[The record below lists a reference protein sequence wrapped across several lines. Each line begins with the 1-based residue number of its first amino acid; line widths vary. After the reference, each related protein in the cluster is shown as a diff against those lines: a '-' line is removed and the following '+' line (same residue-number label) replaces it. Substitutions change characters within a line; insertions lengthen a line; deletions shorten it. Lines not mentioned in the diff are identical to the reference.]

1 VKKPVSK
8 AAQAALAHKKALK
21 KRRTRSIYNSEKME
35 LLNAIHVLRVS
46 PHDLVTVFGPD
57 NVQAVEVSSPNSL
70 YELTVKTTMPR
81 GSTLPKGRVSLPKE
95 PKAKT
100 NDRILVF
107 AEGQIAEEAK
117 RAGAEFVGGVEL
129 VEDVCLLVLFLGVL
143 R

>member
-1 VKKPVSK
+1 VKKPASK

-21 KRRTRSIYNSEKME
+21 RRRTRSIYDSERME
-35 LLNAIHVLRVS
+35 LLSAIHVLRVS
-46 PHDLVTVFGPD
+46 LHDLVTVFRPD

-70 YELTVKTTMPR
+70 YELTVKTAMPR
-81 GSTLPKGRVSLPKE
+81 GSALPKGRVNLPKE

-100 NDRILVF
+100 SDRILVF

-117 RAGAEFVGGVEL
+117 KAGAEFVGGTEL
-129 VEDVCLLVLFLGVL
+129 VEDVCLLVPLLGAL